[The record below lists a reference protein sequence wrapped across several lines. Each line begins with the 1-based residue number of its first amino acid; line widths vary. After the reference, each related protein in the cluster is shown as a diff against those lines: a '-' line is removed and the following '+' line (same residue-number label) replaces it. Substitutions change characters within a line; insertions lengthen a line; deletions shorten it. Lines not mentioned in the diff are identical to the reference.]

1 MRRRRGRD
9 ARKEHAMASEGA
21 GERDRDDA
29 DAPSEAHASPAR
41 RSWSQV
47 LAPYAQPRAARSA
60 LDLATSLV
68 PYLALSALA
77 YATLDIST
85 ALALVVAVPT
95 AGFLLRTFIVFHDCA
110 HGSFLPTKRANAWL
124 GRVVGLLVYQ
134 PFHSWRHAHAVH
146 HAAAGDLDR
155 RGTGDVLT
163 LTVREYFAR

>member
-1 MRRRRGRD
+1 MDAVYRFQSRALRRSTAPRLRERRIERGGGSDHFGAKRMRRRRGRD

-29 DAPSEAHASPAR
+29 DAPSGAHASPAR

-77 YATLDIST
+77 YAT
-85 ALALVVAVPT
+85 
-95 AGFLLRTFIVFHDCA
+95 
-110 HGSFLPTKRANAWL
+110 
-124 GRVVGLLVYQ
+124 
-134 PFHSWRHAHAVH
+134 
-146 HAAAGDLDR
+146 
-155 RGTGDVLT
+155 
-163 LTVREYFAR
+163 